1 MGAGALT
8 RRLPPNGPLGGPF
21 AFPLPENPM
30 RSTVLLLLLLLPIAA
45 PAQQASPV
53 GTWRTI
59 DDATGKPKSIV
70 QVYATDNGTLQAR
83 VLQVLDPEKGPN
95 PLCDACE
102 GKNHNQPV
110 VGMVIA
116 WGLRHHGSRWDDGR
130 ILDPGNGKVY
140 SARMTPGADGKTL
153 EVRGYIGMPMLG
165 RTQVWQRE

>member
-1 MGAGALT
+1 
-8 RRLPPNGPLGGPF
+8 
-21 AFPLPENPM
+21 M
-30 RSTVLLLLLLLPIAA
+30 RYLILSLFLLLPIVAS
-45 PAQQASPV
+45 AQQASPV
-53 GTWRTI
+53 GKWRTI

-70 QVYATDNGTLQAR
+70 QIYATDNGTLQAK
-83 VLQVLDPEKGPN
+83 VLQVLDSEKGPN

-116 WGLRHHGSRWDDGR
+116 WNLRHNGSRWDDGR
-130 ILDPGNGKVY
+130 IMDPDNGKVY
-140 SARMTPGADGKTL
+140 SARMMPSADGKTL